1 MNYEIDGK
9 KTDYKSPFDLPA
21 SQRALALNGAVAKYG
36 PFVFEYNLNAMQPV
50 CIDACVDYYSKTMKQ
65 LTVNEIFIGV
75 TSGEYDTVIAKAAG
89 IEVDKEPDSIAF
101 DQDLRDQLEFKYR
114 ELKQMTLK

>member
-1 MNYEIDGK
+1 
-9 KTDYKSPFDLPA
+9 
-21 SQRALALNGAVAKYG
+21 
-36 PFVFEYNLNAMQPV
+36 
-50 CIDACVDYYSKTMKQ
+50 MKQ
-65 LTVNEIFIGV
+65 LTVNEIFVGV

>member
-1 MNYEIDGK
+1 MLQKYVEK
-9 KTDYKSPFDLPA
+9 K
-21 SQRALALNGAVAKYG
+21 
-36 PFVFEYNLNAMQPV
+36 
-50 CIDACVDYYSKTMKQ
+50 
-65 LTVNEIFIGV
+65 
-75 TSGEYDTVIAKAAG
+75 DTVIAKASG